1 MAVARPADKKS
12 CLITL
17 IRKNM
22 KDNITTL
29 LRGFINFLLT
39 LYQRRSLIFEMAKRD
54 ISTNHIGSA
63 LGFIWTFINPIVM
76 IFIFWLIFSLGFKV
90 APKNDVPFVV
100 WLTAGMA
107 IWNTFAESLNGSTGV
122 ILSNSHLVKKVVF
135 PLSILPVVKL
145 LSSFVTHLILLLI
158 LILMI
163 FLFGM
168 PFHVYWFQCL
178 YYFGAMSVLVLGLSW
193 ISSSINIFARDTAQ
207 IVNVILQFG
216 FWGTPIFWNID
227 MMPQKLHFIFKL
239 NPMYY
244 IVQGYRDSFIDF
256 IPFWEHMQM
265 TLYFWGVT
273 FIVFALGAIIFL
285 RLRPHFAD
293 AI

>member
-1 MAVARPADKKS
+1 
-12 CLITL
+12 
-17 IRKNM
+17 
-22 KDNITTL
+22 
-29 LRGFINFLLT
+29 
-39 LYQRRSLIFEMAKRD
+39 
-54 ISTNHIGSA
+54 
-63 LGFIWTFINPIVM
+63 M

-178 YYFGAMSVLVLGLSW
+178 YYFGAMSVLVLGFSW
-193 ISSSINIFARDTAQ
+193 ITSSINIFARDTAQ

-216 FWGTPIFWNID
+216 FWGTPIFWDIN
-227 MMPQKLHFIFKL
+227 MMPQKLHIIFKL